1 METFGLNASIVAGIQ
16 NIYGGNGIIY
26 LFDSIMPMELS
37 NIDAKFLQEN
47 SKIVSSVNLNVK
59 PNTNTNTSFLSITS
73 KGNYIKNADVIA
85 KYKGEPANYFD
96 GSKSFTTFPDHV
108 VYYPKSITCKN
119 DDRDQQTLLN
129 FIYKNVDDFGYNGL
143 DTNILRHTENDE
155 TIVFEYGN
163 PINVNCF
170 GIKQD
175 YVSGQQFV
183 GLFLEYWN
191 GATWTQITSTPNE
204 ILGYYVLKFASVTS
218 NKFRIRKA
226 IFAGN
231 ITSKIKL
238 AFAYFG
244 KIDYNESDVR
254 VNISDIKWGIL
265 TADPLSSYLP
275 NAIQKQNDV
284 YSQVNQDTKHY
295 VLLEAGSLSG
305 STQLVLSEKNLNE
318 EQDKYGQYLISGK
331 LG

>member
-16 NIYGGNGIIY
+16 NIYGSSGVVY
-26 LFDSIMPMELS
+26 LFDSIMPMDLS
-37 NIDAKFLQEN
+37 NIDTKFLQEN
-47 SKIVSSVNLNVK
+47 SKIVSSVNLYVK
-59 PNTNTNTSFLSITS
+59 PNTSFLFITS
-73 KGNYIKNADVIA
+73 KGNYIKNADLIA

-96 GSKSFTTFPDHV
+96 GSKSFTAFPDHV
-108 VYYPKSITCKN
+108 VYYPKLITCKN

-129 FIYKNVDDFGYNGL
+129 FIYKNVDDYGYNGL

-155 TIVFEYGN
+155 TIVFDYDSA
-163 PINVNCF
+163 INVNCF

-175 YVSGQQFV
+175 YASGQQFV
-183 GLFLEYWN
+183 RLFLEYWN
-191 GATWTQITSTPNE
+191 GSTWIQITSTPTE
-204 ILGYYVLKFASVTS
+204 VLGYYVLKFSSITS
-218 NKFRIRKA
+218 NKFRLRKA
-226 IFAGN
+226 ISAGSVV
-231 ITSKIKL
+231 TKIKI

-244 KIDYNESDVR
+244 KIDYLESDVR
-254 VNISDIKWGIL
+254 VNIFDIKWGIL
-265 TADPLSSYLP
+265 AADPISNYLP
-275 NAIQKQNDV
+275 NAVQKQNDV

-305 STQLVLSEKNLNE
+305 NTQLVLSEKNLNE